1 MLSGLISTEG
11 IMSVDFMKDMKVVT
25 VISAMCQMYTNREK
39 KEGIQVGGPREA
51 GGGTAHTGM
60 WLRLA

>member
-1 MLSGLISTEG
+1 
-11 IMSVDFMKDMKVVT
+11 MSVDFLKDMKVVT
-25 VISAMCQMYTNREK
+25 VISAMCLLYTNREK